1 MEMKELIKKEK
12 TELQK
17 LLEEKRKAL
26 SDFKFQIAGS
36 KIKNVR
42 EGRKIKKEIAQILT
56 ALKEAK

>member
-1 MEMKELIKKEK
+1 MEMKELIKK
-12 TELQK
+12 TVAELQK

-26 SDFKFQIAGS
+26 SDFRFQIAGS

-56 ALKEAK
+56 AQKEVK

>member
-1 MEMKELIKKEK
+1 MEMKELIKKTN

-56 ALKEAK
+56 ALKDVK

>member
-1 MEMKELIKKEK
+1 MEMKELIKKTN

-17 LLEEKRKAL
+17 MLEEKRKSL

-56 ALKEAK
+56 AIKEVK

>member
-1 MEMKELIKKEK
+1 MKELIKK
-12 TELQK
+12 TVAELQK

-56 ALKEAK
+56 AQKEVK

>member
-1 MEMKELIKKEK
+1 MEMKELIKK
-12 TELQK
+12 TVVELQK

-56 ALKEAK
+56 AQKEVK

>member
-1 MEMKELIKKEK
+1 MEMKELIKKTN

-56 ALKEAK
+56 AQKEVK

>member
-1 MEMKELIKKEK
+1 MEMKELIKK
-12 TELQK
+12 TVAELQK

-56 ALKEAK
+56 AQKEVK